1 MHNFHRLLVWQKA
14 HVLVIEIERL
24 AAQMPRR
31 DNAELISQ
39 LRRAAVSIPG
49 NIVIGCG
56 RTSDKDFARFLG
68 IALASAGEVEY
79 HLKLAADTGVIP
91 RAEVELRTAEVA
103 EIGKMLVGL
112 IRTHNRAAKAE
123 PSGSESSV

>member
-1 MHNFHRLLVWQKA
+1 MHNFRRLLVWQKA
-14 HVLVIEIERL
+14 HALVVEIERIAL
-24 AAQMPRR
+24 QIPRR

-39 LRRAAVSIPG
+39 LRRASVSIPG

-56 RTSDKDFARFLG
+56 RTSDKDFARHLG

-91 RAEVELRTAEVA
+91 LHEVEPRTADVA
-103 EIGKMLVGL
+103 EISRMLVGL
-112 IRTHNRAAKAE
+112 IRALNRAQRR
-123 PSGSESSV
+123 ESRV